1 MTEDQ
6 NRAEARRWFG
16 QAENDLE
23 FARLGLEE
31 EFYAQ
36 ACFLSQQAGAKALKA
51 LRYLRGE
58 RRVLGH
64 SLVALVD
71 SLGEEFPALVPL
83 RSQAAEL
90 DLHYVPARY
99 PNGLPDLA
107 PFQAYTR
114 GQAERATAAADQL
127 IAVARVPIEARSEPG
142 SNPGAP
148 D

>member
-1 MTEDQ
+1 MSEDQ
-6 NRAEARRWFG
+6 NRVEARRWFG
-16 QAENDLE
+16 QAEDDLR
-23 FARLGLEE
+23 FARLALKEQ
-31 EFYAQ
+31 FFAQ
-36 ACFLSQQAGAKALKA
+36 ACFVSQQAAEKALKA

-71 SLGEEFPALVPL
+71 SLGAELPALAEL

-114 GQAERATAAADQL
+114 EQAERALGATERFIAAAR
-127 IAVARVPIEARSEPG
+127 AHIEPPPETGG
-142 SNPGAP
+142 SP
-148 D
+148 